1 VRDMVR
7 ICDGRMSDTAY
18 GTFVLHVSPEA
29 AAGGPLALVRSGDP
43 VILDV
48 AARRLDVDIPESEL
62 SARSPAP
69 ATTAAYA
76 SPSRGW
82 QSLYVDT
89 VQQADTGADL
99 SFLVGASGAEVT
111 RDSH

>member
-1 VRDMVR
+1 
-7 ICDGRMSDTAY
+7 
-18 GTFVLHVSPEA
+18 
-29 AAGGPLALVRSGDP
+29 

-48 AARRLDVDIPESEL
+48 EARRLDVDIPASEL

-69 ATTAAYA
+69 AATAAYA
-76 SPSRGW
+76 SPARGW